1 MSYAVRLLYTAL
13 QKLLIAQ
20 LILVFLV
27 MLVYAYLEGSSSA
40 LAAGYGGGITLING
54 IIMAWRVSRVSNKST
69 LAALSGIS
77 ASFGSTL
84 FLMGIGMGVLKLN
97 PLAILTSFSITHLG
111 YVYLGHQINRA
122 SN

>member
-13 QKLLIAQ
+13 QKLLITQ

-27 MLVYAYLEGSSSA
+27 MLVYAYLEGSNSA

-84 FLMGIGMGVLKLN
+84 F
-97 PLAILTSFSITHLG
+97 
-111 YVYLGHQINRA
+111 
-122 SN
+122 